1 MKELTKAA
9 RALSDLN
16 RLRIL
21 KLLEKRTMCVCEL
34 AAVVGITQPSVSR
47 HLKKLK
53 AAGLVCDK
61 QSGFW
66 TDYYLC
72 RPTGSQP
79 AALLRQVLRFLDG
92 KPQIRID
99 RRAALKADRGRLC
112 CAKGRQ

>member
-1 MKELTKAA
+1 MKELVKAV

-21 KLLEKRTMCVCEL
+21 KLLEKRAMCVCEL
-34 AAVVGITQPSVSR
+34 AKVIGITQPSVSR

-72 RPTGSQP
+72 CPCTSQQS
-79 AALLRQVLRFLDG
+79 ALLKQILRFLG
-92 KPQIRID
+92 GEPQIKID
-99 RRAALKADRGRLC
+99 RRAALKADRSRLC
-112 CAKGRQ
+112 CKGK